1 MQFHISTQKDT
12 VIVHADVTK
21 IEVEDIVSPGEDD
34 PDEHYFRTI
43 RFVNSYGEAIEVFCS
58 AYDKKNVLRLHRVKK
73 LTPVAKPK
81 VVDWLEPKV
90 YTGDA
95 GADTEQESD

>member
-43 RFVNSYGEAIEVFCS
+43 RFVGNDGEAIEVFCS
-58 AYDKKNVLRLHRVKK
+58 AYDNKNALRLHRVKQ
-73 LTPVAKPK
+73 LTPVKKPK
-81 VVDWLEPKV
+81 PCEWLV
-90 YTGDA
+90 YTGDTS
-95 GADTEQESD
+95 DESEEQGSD